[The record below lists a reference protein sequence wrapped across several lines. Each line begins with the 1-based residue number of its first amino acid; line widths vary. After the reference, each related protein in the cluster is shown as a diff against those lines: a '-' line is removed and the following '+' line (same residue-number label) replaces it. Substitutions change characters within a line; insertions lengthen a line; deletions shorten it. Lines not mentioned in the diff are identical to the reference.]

1 MGKKILNKHT
11 KSFIDDFYK
20 NQNTFV
26 IFKKKERNKIW
37 KELKNNSISKELLE
51 KINKLCPAFACEI
64 NKQKERNKYL
74 QSAIFSE
81 CVYSQTLANIL
92 KLGYFVDCHK
102 NKESFSYI
110 LNNIN
115 IKNFIPRYIY
125 HNLEGSSFLI
135 QGGGPNSTDAILYN
149 KSESIYFFI
158 EFKEPYSKIS
168 EIDLPKYED
177 DGLLDF
183 DDDFLTKNHNF
194 KKMLE
199 EKRGLN
205 FFEFIGKNINDFSEE
220 SVSFAVMHNYDNGN
234 KTADIIC
241 TEDLNGFLTLFP
253 TNDINEWANLEG
265 EIRPAGR
272 NKYGIWTYKAFINFL
287 KDLDA
292 EIKENNVK
300 ILKTKLSKR
309 RERGGN
315 SVSAYKINSLFFI
328 RVSSCSI
335 QDDYVSFSI
344 DKVKQLNPTISV
356 KMNFKSLSYEYTKN
370 FYQKL
375 KNKQNNK
382 D

>member
-1 MGKKILNKHT
+1 MNKKILNNDI
-11 KSFIDDFYK
+11 KSFIDEFYK
-20 NQNTFV
+20 IQNSFV

-51 KINKLCPAFACEI
+51 KINKLCPAFTCEI
-64 NKQKERNKYL
+64 NKQKEKNKHI
-74 QSAIFSE
+74 QSAVFSE

-92 KLGYFVDCHK
+92 KLSCFVDCHK
-102 NKESFSYI
+102 SKESFSYI
-110 LNNIN
+110 LNNID
-115 IKNFIPRYIY
+115 IENFIPRYVY
-125 HNLEGSSFLI
+125 HNLEKSLFLI
-135 QGGGPNSTDAILYN
+135 QGGGPNSTDAILFN
-149 KSESIYFFI
+149 KSKSSYLLI

-177 DGLLDF
+177 DGLLNF
-183 DDDFLTKNHNF
+183 DDSFLTKNHNF

-199 EKRGLN
+199 EKQGLN
-205 FFEFIGKNINDFSEE
+205 LFEFIGKNINDFSEE
-220 SVSFAVMHNYDNGN
+220 SVSFAVLNNYNNGS

-265 EIRPAGR
+265 ELRPAGR
-272 NKYGIWTYKAFINFL
+272 NKHKIWTYKAFINFL
-287 KDLDA
+287 KNLDA
-292 EIKENNVK
+292 EIKDNNVR

-309 RERGGN
+309 KERGGT

-328 RVSSCSI
+328 RVSSCFI
-335 QDDYVSFSI
+335 HDDYVSFSI

-356 KMNFKSLSYEYTKN
+356 KMNFKSLSYEYTKD

-375 KNKQNNK
+375 KK
-382 D
+382 